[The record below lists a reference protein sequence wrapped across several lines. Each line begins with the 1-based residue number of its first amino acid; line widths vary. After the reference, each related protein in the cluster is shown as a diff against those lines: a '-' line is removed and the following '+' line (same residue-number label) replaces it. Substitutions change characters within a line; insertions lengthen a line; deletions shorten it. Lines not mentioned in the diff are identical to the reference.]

1 MNTCSVTCQSIS
13 DQSILQEGRNVLC
26 IERDAIDAIDQTLGQ
41 SFIEAVRL
49 VLNTKGNVSFR
60 VWENL
65 GISVAN

>member
-49 VLNTKGNVSFR
+49 V
-60 VWENL
+60 
-65 GISVAN
+65 